1 MIKNYI
7 KIALRNLRRNR
18 TYAILNVLGL
28 AVGIAA
34 SLLIFVVIRFETS
47 FDDYHPNRQHIYR
60 IATEYHNQD
69 GVSYGDGVSFPVAD
83 ALRLD
88 FPNVKKVAGIFKDGN
103 TVVTIPATNGQT
115 EKKFKEQEV
124 YYADP
129 SFFDM
134 FSFPW
139 LAGQPQT
146 ALKNPFSVAITQAIA
161 EKFFGDWKKAVGRT
175 IRYNSKDIYTVTGIL
190 ANPPVN
196 TDFPLQLVASYST
209 LKDTHVSGNLQDWV
223 STYGGACVFV
233 TLPDNL
239 SQETFNEQLK
249 AFARKHR
256 PADYAADIFFAQSLG
271 DMHFNK
277 EMEVFS
283 SHTFSRELITA
294 LTIIGIFLILIA
306 CVNFVNL
313 ATAQAVNRSKE
324 VGVRKVLGSSRRQ
337 LAFQFISE
345 TAMIT
350 VFAIILAIGLAM
362 ACLPMLNGLMETKM
376 KMQILNDPALVGFLL
391 ATTVSVTLLSGIYPA
406 LIVSGFNPITALKNK
421 ITARMVGGLSL
432 RRVLVM
438 LQFAIAHV
446 LIIGTL
452 VVVSQTEYFRH
463 ASLGFDKEAMLNVP
477 LPGDS
482 ISRTRF
488 ESLRNTLL
496 QNSGIKELSFS
507 FTSPSDNSNW
517 SSDFTYDHAA
527 KRTDFGANLKWSDA
541 NYFKIYNMKFVAGH
555 AYQPSDTVREF
566 VVNETL
572 LHKLGITDPNKAINK
587 ELNFWGGDKKGTI
600 VGVVKDFNSYSL
612 HEPMAPVV
620 LSTWKDVYQLLN
632 IRIKPGNE
640 KATLAYIE
648 KSWIAAF
655 PDNLYS
661 YEFLEKKID
670 NFYKQENQLSRLYKI
685 FAVIAI
691 FISCLGLYGL
701 VSFMAVQR
709 VKEVGIRKV
718 LGASV
723 RSIVYL
729 FSRELTLLILVA
741 FVIAAPLA
749 YFLMRQWLQ
758 DFTYRIQL
766 GAGVFVLS
774 IVGSLVIAW
783 LTVGYRSM
791 KAAVASPV
799 KNLRA
804 E

>member
-376 KMQILNDPALVGFLL
+376 KMQILNDPALIGFLL

>member
-1 MIKNYI
+1 
-7 KIALRNLRRNR
+7 
-18 TYAILNVLGL
+18 
-28 AVGIAA
+28 
-34 SLLIFVVIRFETS
+34 
-47 FDDYHPNRQHIYR
+47 
-60 IATEYHNQD
+60 
-69 GVSYGDGVSFPVAD
+69 
-83 ALRLD
+83 
-88 FPNVKKVAGIFKDGN
+88 
-103 TVVTIPATNGQT
+103 
-115 EKKFKEQEV
+115 
-124 YYADP
+124 
-129 SFFDM
+129 
-134 FSFPW
+134 
-139 LAGQPQT
+139 
-146 ALKNPFSVAITQAIA
+146 
-161 EKFFGDWKKAVGRT
+161 
-175 IRYNSKDIYTVTGIL
+175 
-190 ANPPVN
+190 
-196 TDFPLQLVASYST
+196 
-209 LKDTHVSGNLQDWV
+209 WV
-223 STYGGACVFV
+223 STYGGADVFV

-239 SQETFNEQLK
+239 GQAKFNEQLK
-249 AFARKHR
+249 AFSKKHR

-277 EMEVFS
+277 EIEVYS
-283 SHTFSRELITA
+283 NHTFSRELITA